1 MSRILVSVLLI
12 VPLLIGAIAPSVALA
27 QAPQEPSVPSPV
39 LTVFTGYPAQETE
52 IGEIVTFPLTLR
64 IAGPAAQVVRLGM
77 GEVPEGWTATFR
89 GGGRVIEAV
98 YVEAEED
105 ATADLRLEPPKDI
118 SPGTYRF
125 VVLARGE
132 GVEAELPI
140 ELTVAEK
147 LPPSLEL
154 SVELPTLKGTPTTTF
169 RYQATLKNSGDEDL
183 TVNFAAD
190 VPAGF
195 QATITSSGQ
204 EVADLPLKA
213 NESKRLDIEVK
224 PYGDVP
230 AGQYLITV
238 QALGGEAQAT
248 IGLTAEVTGQPN
260 LSITSPDGRLSG
272 QAYAGDETPLKIL
285 VQNTGSAPARDIQL
299 SASAPSGWS
308 VEFEPKQIPE
318 IAASTQVEVTA
329 KLRPAGKAIAGDYM
343 VTINTRS
350 EGSPAESAEFRITV
364 LTSTLWGM
372 VGIGL
377 IAVAV
382 VVVGLAVLRFGR
394 R

>member
-1 MSRILVSVLLI
+1 VRRMIMSVVLA
-12 VPLLIGAIAPSVALA
+12 VPLVLGAFAPPVALA
-27 QAPQEPSVPSPV
+27 QAPQNSSVPSQP
-39 LTVFTGYPAQETE
+39 LTIFTGYPAQETE

-64 IAGPAAQVVRLGM
+64 VAGPAPQVVQLEM
-77 GEVPEGWTATFR
+77 GESPEGWTATFR
-89 GGGRVIEAV
+89 GGGRIIESV
-98 YVEAEED
+98 YVEAELD
-105 ATADLRLEPPKDI
+105 ATADLRLEPPKDV

-140 ELTVAEK
+140 ELIVAEK
-147 LPPSLEL
+147 LPPNLEL
-154 SVELPTLKGTPTTTF
+154 SVDLPTLKGTPTTTF

-213 NESKRLDIEVK
+213 NESKRLEIAVK
-224 PYGDVP
+224 PYGDVS
-230 AGQYLITV
+230 AGQYPITV
-238 QALGGEAQAT
+238 QALGGDAQAT
-248 IGLTAEVTGQPN
+248 IGLTAEVTGQPD
-260 LSITSPDGRLSG
+260 LSVAAPDGRLSA
-272 QAYAGDETPLKIL
+272 QAYAGDETPLNVL
-285 VQNTGSAPARDIQL
+285 VQNTGSAPARDVQL

-318 IAASTQVEVTA
+318 VAAGSQVEVTA
-329 KLRPAGKAIAGDYM
+329 NLRPADKAIAGDYM
-343 VTINTRS
+343 VTIHTRS
-350 EGSPAESAEFRITV
+350 EGSPSESADFRITV
-364 LTSTLWGM
+364 LTSTLWGI

-382 VVVGLAVLRFGR
+382 IVVGLAVLRFGR

>member
-1 MSRILVSVLLI
+1 MRRILISALI
-12 VPLLIGAIAPSVALA
+12 VFAMLGAAGPSLVLA
-27 QAPQEPSVPSPV
+27 QAPQEPGLPTPA
-39 LTVFTGYPAQETE
+39 LTIFTSYPAQETE

-64 IAGPAAQVVRLGM
+64 IGESTPQVVRLEM
-77 GEVPEGWTATFR
+77 GEIQQGWMATFR

-98 YVEAEED
+98 YVEPEKD
-105 ATADLRLEPPKDI
+105 AAADLRLEPPKDV
-118 SPGTYRF
+118 SPGTYHF

-132 GVEAELPI
+132 NVRAELPI
-140 ELTVAEK
+140 DLTVAEK

-154 SVELPTLKGTPTTTF
+154 SVDLPTLKGTPTTTF
-169 RYQATLKNSGDEDL
+169 RYQATLKNTGDEDL
-183 TVNFAAD
+183 AVNFGTE

-195 QATITSSGQ
+195 QATIKSSGQ

-224 PYGDVP
+224 PYDEIP
-230 AGQYLITV
+230 AGQYPITV
-238 QALGGEAQAT
+238 RALGGETQAS
-248 IGLTAEVTGQPN
+248 IELTAEVTGQPK
-260 LSITSPDGRLSG
+260 LSVTAPDGRLSG

-285 VQNTGSAPARDIQL
+285 LQNTGSAPALDIQL

-308 VEFEPKQIPE
+308 VEFEPKQISE
-318 IAASTQVEVTA
+318 IPANKQVGVTA
-329 KLRPAGKAIAGDYM
+329 KLRPADKAIAGDYM
-343 VTINTRS
+343 VTVNARP
-350 EGSPAESAEFRITV
+350 EGSASESAEFRITV
-364 LTSTLWGM
+364 LTSTLWGV

-382 VVVGLAVLRFGR
+382 AVVGLAVLRFGR